1 MSKKFI
7 QVGANGRVGLIHNM
21 PFDSVNGLHKT
32 EAELLKMGVLLEAE
46 QIPEAEH
53 RPGKVPAAYYT
64 PEKGF
69 YWEYEDAPAGP
80 ASTDDIQVLEAKIDY
95 MGMMLDVM

>member
-7 QVGANGRVGLIHNM
+7 QVDNGRVMLIHNM
-21 PFDSVNGLHKT
+21 PFDPVNGLGKT
-32 EAELLKMGVLLEAE
+32 EAELNQMGVLLEE
-46 QIPEAEH
+46 DQITEPEK
-53 RPGKVPAAYYT
+53 RPGKTALPYYT

-69 YWEYEDAPAGP
+69 YWEYEDAPSGP
-80 ASTDDIQVLEAKIDY
+80 ASTDDIQALEAKLDY